1 MDKAFK
7 PLSVKIDTEQELNA
21 LMQVLDW
28 ATRQGG
34 IQAATPVAIFVQKI
48 EAARIEAARDE
59 DKQLALVA

>member
-7 PLSVKIDTEQELNA
+7 PIAVKVDTEQELNA

-59 DKQLALVA
+59 DKQLSLVA

>member
-7 PLSVKIDTEQELNA
+7 PIAVKVDTEQELNA

-34 IQAATPVAIFVQKI
+34 VQAATPVAVFVQKI

-59 DKQLALVA
+59 DKQLSVAA

>member
-7 PLSVKIDTEQELNA
+7 PLSVKIDTEQEMNA

-28 ATRQGG
+28 AARQGG
-34 IQAATPVAIFVQKI
+34 VHAATPVAIFVQKI

-59 DKQLALVA
+59 DKQLSLVA